1 MSFSNLS
8 LGSWFHLVLFL
19 FLAASCVR
27 DGGKGG
33 KLYFVIIQ
41 KGEEKEENCFRLIYI
56 NSFWITNP
64 FAAKIH
70 QEYCFSQACVIF
82 FIYISNKNK

>member
-1 MSFSNLS
+1 MSFSDLS
-8 LGSWFHLVLFL
+8 LGSWFHLILFL

-27 DGGKGG
+27 DGVKGG
-33 KLYFVIIQ
+33 KLYFAIIQ
-41 KGEEKEENCFRLIYI
+41 KGKEKGGKLFWSNLY
-56 NSFWITNP
+56 SFWITDP

-70 QEYCFSQACVIF
+70 QENCFSQARVIF